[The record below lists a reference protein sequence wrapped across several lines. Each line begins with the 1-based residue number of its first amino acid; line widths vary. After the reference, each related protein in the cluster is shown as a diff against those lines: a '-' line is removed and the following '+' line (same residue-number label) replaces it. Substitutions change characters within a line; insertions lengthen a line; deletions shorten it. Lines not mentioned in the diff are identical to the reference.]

1 MPDPE
6 PPPADPKRGAMGP
19 PHDSVDTPDPVLVVD
34 GELDVATAKAFFS
47 ELVGLIRNPGSTVYL
62 DLTGVTFFDS
72 HAVSAL
78 IRARKIA
85 EVRAVNL
92 VVAPSPMVTRILRRA
107 GLSDQFR
114 WGARPA
120 PDRP

>member
-1 MPDPE
+1 MGAPHASVVDPPD
-6 PPPADPKRGAMGP
+6 R
-19 PHDSVDTPDPVLVVD
+19 VLVVD
-34 GELDVATAKAFFS
+34 GELDVARAKAFFS
-47 ELVGLIRNPGSTVYL
+47 ELVGLIRDPGSTVYL
-62 DLTGVTFFDS
+62 DLTAVTFFDS

-92 VVAPSPMVTRILRRA
+92 VIAPSPIVTRILRRA

-114 WGARPA
+114 WGARPD

>member
-1 MPDPE
+1 MPDPQSS
-6 PPPADPKRGAMGP
+6 PADPKQGAVGARE
-19 PHDSVDTPDPVLVVD
+19 DSAVNPDPVLVVE

-47 ELVGLIRNPGSTVYL
+47 ELVGLIREPGTTVYL

-85 EVRAVNL
+85 EVRSVNL
-92 VVAPSPMVTRILRRA
+92 VVAPSPIVTRILRRA
-107 GLSDQFR
+107 GLSDQFH

-120 PDRP
+120 PDIS

>member
-107 GLSDQFR
+107 GLSDQFH
-114 WGARPA
+114 WGAGPT
-120 PDRP
+120 DIS